1 MVSSL
6 SIETFIWRDPLIS
19 VDRVVAVAGFLS
31 NFVVFGVSTIW
42 GELLMQQR
50 DDEKLIANLG
60 VFSQAFA
67 TSILQ
72 GKAST
77 LELMT
82 VGSTANVCLNI
93 FTPLS
98 VLFVRYGTRFNYGL
112 GSILMCAGIVLA
124 GFSTEIW
131 QLYLT
136 FGILFGLGASFVY
149 MVT

>member
-1 MVSSL
+1 
-6 SIETFIWRDPLIS
+6 
-19 VDRVVAVAGFLS
+19 
-31 NFVVFGVSTIW
+31 
-42 GELLMQQR
+42 
-50 DDEKLIANLG
+50 
-60 VFSQAFA
+60 
-67 TSILQ
+67 
-72 GKAST
+72 
-77 LELMT
+77 MT

-98 VLFVRYGTRFNYGL
+98 VLCIRYGTRFNYGL

-149 MVT
+149 MVSIECMSHLIL

>member
-1 MVSSL
+1 MKQL
-6 SIETFIWRDPLIS
+6 
-19 VDRVVAVAGFLS
+19 
-31 NFVVFGVSTIW
+31 
-42 GELLMQQR
+42 QQK
-50 DDEKLIANLG
+50 DERLTLFDVG

-77 LELMT
+77 IELMT

-136 FGILFGLGASFVY
+136 FGVLFGLGASFVY
-149 MVT
+149 MVNNEHVLFSYILTF